1 LRSLV
6 LMNDNGQKKI
16 GAVLVEGG
24 GIAGVQ
30 ASLDLANAGFKVY
43 LVEREA
49 AIGGMMSHLD
59 KTFPTGDCA
68 TCIVSPK
75 LVECARNLNIEI
87 LTMSELTGL
96 QGEPGHFKATV
107 KRYPRYVDETKCNG
121 CSACTNACPVQIP
134 DHFDREL
141 GRRKAIAKHY
151 AQATPNL
158 FGILKN
164 GHAPCKMTCPA
175 NVNVQGY
182 VQLIKK
188 KEYVKAMNLIRERN
202 PLSAICGRICT
213 HPCESQCTR
222 GKADEPL
229 AIRLLKRFASDKEVE
244 MLEAGKLALPAEKMP
259 APGAKKVAVI
269 GAGPAGLTVAS
280 DLADRG
286 FAVTVYESQP
296 AAGGMLRYG
305 IPEYRLPK
313 KVLDHEVELI
323 RRKGV
328 RFVYD
333 CRVGKNVSRSSRP
346 RSEGETPSTPVTL
359 DQLRKDNDAVFIGTG
374 VTQGRLL
381 GVEGENKPGVLQGVD
396 FLRDVARASRP
407 CRMGFQPMNHR
418 QDADATEKRG
428 QDARGTQGQDA
439 LATNKEET
447 RLPLPEVKARV
458 VVIGGGNVAVDVAR
472 TALRLGAKTVEM
484 VSLEQRHEMPAYP
497 EEVEATLHE
506 GIKITN
512 GWGPLRILGNGSVSG
527 IELKKCTRVFDE
539 NERFSPVYD
548 EQQRISIEA
557 DQIITAIGQTS
568 DEGFV
573 KHIGAATQ
581 GRYFQADPVTLQTSL
596 AGVFAGGDA
605 VSGPKSVIE
614 AVAAGKRAAESIE
627 RYLHGKDMVAQRF
640 ESEVKP
646 VPEELL
652 PETEDVEEEARAQ
665 AGELPVAQRVGS
677 FQEVEM
683 GFTEEQAL
691 TEAERCLNCA
701 LCSECKECVEA
712 CKQNAI
718 DHLMG
723 ERTVEL
729 EVGSVILTTGFE
741 EFDARRK
748 GEFGWGRYPNVV
760 TSVQFERTLSAAGP
774 FEGHVVRLS
783 DRREAKR
790 IAWIQCVGSRDSQ
803 CGNEYCSSVCCMA
816 STKQAM
822 VAQDHTPGLEA
833 TIFYLDIRAHGK
845 DFDQYYERA
854 KTQNGVRYIKS
865 IPSRIVQMPGTM
877 NPRAR
882 FVDETGKLGEEEFD
896 LIVLAVGLEPS
907 GSAKELASRLG
918 IELNEYGFCATQRA
932 LPLSTSR
939 PGVFVGGA
947 FQEPKDIPETVMQ
960 ASGAASMAMELLASA
975 RNTRTVKKK
984 YPDEH
989 DVTDEEPRI
998 GVFICHCGRN
1008 IGSVVDVERVVR
1020 NIESEPGVAFA
1031 THTMFTCADTSLS
1044 NIRAQIVE
1052 HRLNRVVVA
1061 SCTPRTHEPLFRETM
1076 REAGLNPYLFEMAN
1090 IRDQCSWVH
1099 SASPDRATQK
1109 ATELAR
1115 MAIARAQRLAP
1126 LEGGTLAVDQKGLI
1140 IGGGLAGMTAALA
1153 LANQGFNVHLIER
1166 TDRLGGHL
1174 HDIHHTLEDTDVA
1187 GLAAHLIRQ
1196 VQEHKNIDVYLG
1208 TDVAEI
1214 KGHIGEFHAT
1224 LSGNGQ
1230 KSQVSA
1236 GAVIVATG
1244 AQKAQTTK
1252 FLGGASAHVT
1262 TQVDLEKQL
1271 QEGCLAPS
1279 IRSVV
1284 MIQCAGSRDEER
1296 PYCSRICCS
1305 MAIKNALALKAKSP
1319 ETEVFVLYRDIRTY
1333 GFRELH
1339 YKKAR
1344 EAGVVFLRYT
1354 PEQPPV
1360 VSSTGILPV
1369 RGSPNASFRV
1379 WGPSS
1384 MGVPPMNIE
1393 DIHGRDGRAT
1403 HGRDAHAT
1411 ETPCGV
1417 TTNAGG
1423 LKVSVHSPDFPE
1435 PLAIETDL
1443 VVLSTG
1449 VEADRPNNQRVSDML
1464 KVPLN
1469 ADGFYVEAHMKLRPV
1484 DFATEGIFL
1493 CGLAHA
1499 PKFLDE
1505 TIAQAR
1511 AAAAR
1516 AATVLSKTHLD
1527 VSPQVSYVNQSKC
1540 ISCMTCVHV
1549 CPYNAPFCNTDG
1561 KGQIEAA
1568 KCMGCGICASECPAR
1583 AIQLNHFET
1592 DQFRV
1597 MIRTLFAE
1605 GSGAAQEEI
1614 PARMA

>member
-1 LRSLV
+1 MTVPSAKA
-6 LMNDNGQKKI
+6 NIGENGQKKV
-16 GAVLVEGG
+16 GAVLVQGG

-30 ASLDLANAGFKVY
+30 ASLDLANSGFKVY

-87 LTMSELTGL
+87 LTMSELIDL
-96 QGEPGHFKATV
+96 KGEPGNFNATV

-121 CSACTNACPVQIP
+121 CSECTQACPVNVP
-134 DHFDREL
+134 DRFNREL
-141 GRRKAIAKHY
+141 GTRKAIAQHY
-151 AQATPNL
+151 AQATPNI

-164 GHAPCKMTCPA
+164 GHAPCKVACPA

-188 KEYVKAMNLIRERN
+188 KEYLKAVNLIRERN

-213 HPCESQCTR
+213 HPCESKCTR
-222 GKADEPL
+222 GKADEPI
-229 AIRLLKRFASDKEVE
+229 AIRLLKRFASDQEVE
-244 MLEAGKLALPAEKMP
+244 MLESGKLSLPPERKP
-259 APGAKKVAVI
+259 AADAKKVAVI
-269 GAGPAGLTVAS
+269 GAGPAGLTAAN

-286 FAVTVYESQP
+286 FAVTVYEAQP

-313 KVLDHEVELI
+313 RVLDHEIELI

-328 RFVYD
+328 HFVVK
-333 CRVGKNVSRSSRP
+333 CCVGKDTSI
-346 RSEGETPSTPVTL
+346 EK
-359 DQLRKDNDAVFIGTG
+359 LRREHDAVFIGAG
-374 VTQGRLL
+374 VTKGRLL
-381 GVEGENKPGVLQGVD
+381 RVEGENKPGVLQGVD
-396 FLRDVARASRP
+396 LLRQA
-407 CRMGFQPMNHR
+407 
-418 QDADATEKRG
+418 ADEGSK
-428 QDARGTQGQDA
+428 
-439 LATNKEET
+439 
-447 RLPLPEVKARV
+447 PEVKARV

-472 TALRLGAKTVEM
+472 TALRLGAKSVEM

-497 EEVEATLHE
+497 EEVEATLQE
-506 GIKITN
+506 GITIRN
-512 GWGPLRILGNGSVSG
+512 GWGPRRILGNGSVTS
-527 IELKKCTRVFDE
+527 IELKKCTQVFGPDG
-539 NERFSPVYD
+539 RFSPVYN
-548 EQQRISIEA
+548 EQERLCLEA

-568 DEGFV
+568 DDEFV
-573 KHIGAATQ
+573 KHVGAQTQ

-614 AVAAGKRAAESIE
+614 AVAAGKRAAESID
-627 RYLHGKDMVAQRF
+627 RYLNGKDLVSQRF
-640 ESEVKP
+640 EDTVKP

-652 PETEDVEEEARAQ
+652 PSIDDVEEKPRAE

-677 FQEVEM
+677 FNEVET
-683 GFTEEQAL
+683 GLSEAEAL
-691 TEAERCLNCA
+691 AEAERCLNCA

-718 DHLMG
+718 DHAMG
-723 ERTVEL
+723 ERMVEL
-729 EVGSVILTTGFE
+729 KVGAVVLTPGFE
-741 EFDARRK
+741 EFDASRR
-748 GEFGWGRYPNVV
+748 GEFGWGRYPNVL
-760 TSVQFERTLSAAGP
+760 TSVQFERMLSAAGP
-774 FEGHVVRLS
+774 FEGHTVRLS
-783 DRREAKR
+783 DHREARK

-803 CGNEYCSSVCCMA
+803 CGNGYCSSICCMA

-833 TIFYLDIRAHGK
+833 TIFYMDIRAHGK

-854 KTQNGVRYIKS
+854 RNQNGVRYIKS

-882 FVDETGKLGEEEFD
+882 FMDEAGKLHEEEFD

-907 GSAKELASRLG
+907 RSAVECASHLG
-918 IELNEYGFCATQRA
+918 IELNEYGFCATKRS
-932 LPLSTSR
+932 LPLATSR

-947 FQEPKDIPETVMQ
+947 FQEPKDIPETVVQ

-975 RNTRTVKKK
+975 RNTRTVKKR

-998 GVFICHCGRN
+998 GVFVCHCGRN
-1008 IGSVVDVERVVR
+1008 IGSVVDVERVVQ
-1020 NIESEPGVAFA
+1020 NIENEPGVVFA

-1044 NIRAQIVE
+1044 NIRDMIVA
-1052 HRLNRVVVA
+1052 HRLNRIVVA
-1061 SCTPRTHEPLFRETM
+1061 SCTPRTHEPLFRETL
-1076 REAGLNPYLFEMAN
+1076 REAGLNPFLFEMAN

-1099 SASPDRATQK
+1099 SASPERATQK
-1109 ATELAR
+1109 ATELAK
-1115 MAIARAQRLAP
+1115 MAVARAHRLVP
-1126 LEGGTLAVDQKGLI
+1126 LEGGTLAVDQRGLV

-1153 LANQGFNVHLIER
+1153 LANQGFKVHLVER
-1166 TDRLGGHL
+1166 ADRLGGHL
-1174 HDIHHTLEDTDVA
+1174 HDIHHTLEHTDVA
-1187 GLAAHLIRQ
+1187 GLAASLIQQ
-1196 VQEHKNIDVYLG
+1196 VQEHKNIDVYLA
-1208 TDVAEI
+1208 TDVAEV

-1224 LSGNGQ
+1224 LSCNGR
-1230 KSQVSA
+1230 KSEVGA

-1244 AQKAQTTK
+1244 AAKAQTTK
-1252 FLGGASAHVT
+1252 FLGGTSANVT
-1262 TQVDLEKQL
+1262 TQVDLEKQIH
-1271 QEGCLAPS
+1271 EGRLTTG
-1279 IRSVV
+1279 IKSVV

-1305 MAIKNALALKAKSP
+1305 MAVKNALAIKTKSP
-1319 ETEVFVLYRDIRTY
+1319 DADVFVLYRDIRTY
-1333 GFRELH
+1333 GFREI
-1339 YKKAR
+1339 YYQKAR
-1344 EAGVVFLRYT
+1344 AAGVVFLRYT
-1354 PEQPPV
+1354 PERPPV
-1360 VSSTGILPV
+1360 VSETGV
-1369 RGSPNASFRV
+1369 
-1379 WGPSS
+1379 
-1384 MGVPPMNIE
+1384 
-1393 DIHGRDGRAT
+1393 
-1403 HGRDAHAT
+1403 
-1411 ETPCGV
+1411 
-1417 TTNAGG
+1417 
-1423 LKVSVHSPDFPE
+1423 LKVGVNSPDFPE
-1435 PLAIETDL
+1435 PIEIETDL

-1449 VEADRPNNQRVSDML
+1449 LEADRPNNQRVSDML

-1499 PKFLDE
+1499 PKFIDE
-1505 TIAQAR
+1505 SIAQAR

-1527 VSPQVSYVNQSKC
+1527 VSPQVSYVDQSKC

-1583 AIQLNHFET
+1583 AIQLNHFVT
-1592 DQFRV
+1592 DQFRT

-1605 GSGAAQEEI
+1605 GDGVAKEKVPVDVS
-1614 PARMA
+1614 